1 MIGDNGAGYLWKL
14 VIRCG
19 FEVEIS
25 TVGVHLTHPI
35 NTTWNILNV

>member
-19 FEVEIS
+19 FGVEIS
-25 TVGVHLTHPI
+25 TVGVHNMEYLECVDS
-35 NTTWNILNV
+35 L